1 MKHIRRHAKWAAVMA
16 VLFLPG
22 ASLAQPHC
30 GERQSLLDALARDH
44 DEVPTALGLAA
55 TGQVVEVLSAPS
67 GSWSIIVS
75 QPNGRACLMGAG
87 QGWQEL
93 PREPQQEGR
102 PS

>member
-1 MKHIRRHAKWAAVMA
+1 MNHIRRHAKWAAVMA
-16 VLFLPG
+16 AFFLPG
-22 ASLAQPHC
+22 ASLAQPLC
-30 GERQSLLDALARDH
+30 GERQKLLDALAKDH
-44 DEVPTALGLAA
+44 DEAPTALGLAA
-55 TGQVVEVLSAPS
+55 TGQIVEVLTAPS

-93 PREPQQEGR
+93 PREPKKEER